1 MRRRAGHPDPMPTL
15 TVLFALLAALSNG
28 STSVLQRVANV
39 SAPAGLDGW
48 WAHTKYLLRRPLWL
62 LGLLCLIGTFVFTAV
77 ALYFGQL
84 TVVQPI
90 YVTELIFTLALRR
103 LWLRDEIP
111 TLSWVAAAIL
121 CAGLAGFLL
130 VARPSPTDRS
140 TTAGEWALVL
150 VASGI
155 VVGLLVL
162 VARGGSPVR
171 RAALFGAAAGL
182 VWSVDAGVVKA
193 ATQVL
198 QRDGW
203 SGLFLHWPVYVL
215 AVSGMLGTLLV
226 QGAFKVGPLGASQPA
241 MLIVE
246 PLAGIAVGVILFGER
261 LANSPAAIAGEVG
274 ALAVMAVGV
283 LLVSRWAP
291 PHIAVRP
298 LTVASTHPE

>member
-1 MRRRAGHPDPMPTL
+1 M

-39 SAPAGLDGW
+39 SAPAGLESW
-48 WAHTKYLLRRPLWL
+48 WAHAKYLLRRPLWL
-62 LGLLCLIGTFVFTAV
+62 MGLGCLIGTFVFTAV

-84 TVVQPI
+84 TVVQPL

-103 LWLRDEIP
+103 LWLRDDIP
-111 TLSWVAAAIL
+111 ALSWVAAAIL

-130 VARPSPTDRS
+130 IARPSATDHT
-140 TTAGEWALVL
+140 TTAGQWVLVL
-150 VASGI
+150 VSAGV
-155 VVGLLVL
+155 VVGTLLL
-162 VARGGSPVR
+162 VARTGPPVR

-226 QGAFKVGPLGASQPA
+226 QGAFKVGPLRASQPA
-241 MLIVE
+241 ILIVE
-246 PLAGIAVGVILFGER
+246 PLAGIAVGVVLFGEQ
-261 LANSPAAIAGEVG
+261 LADSPAAIVG
-274 ALAVMAVGV
+274 QILALGVMAVGV

-291 PHIAVRP
+291 PQIATRP
-298 LTVASTHPE
+298 LAPASTEPH

>member
-1 MRRRAGHPDPMPTL
+1 L
-15 TVLFALLAALSNG
+15 TVLFALLAALSNA

-39 SAPAGLDGW
+39 SAPPGLDGW

-62 LGLLCLIGTFVFTAV
+62 LGFLCLIGTFVFTAV

-84 TVVQPI
+84 TVVQPL

-111 TLSWVAAAIL
+111 ALSWVAAAIL
-121 CAGLAGFLL
+121 CVGLAGFLI

-140 TTAGEWALVL
+140 TTAGEWLLVL
-150 VASGI
+150 VSAGA
-155 VVGLLVL
+155 VVGLLL
-162 VARGGSPVR
+162 FLARSGPPVR
-171 RAALFGAAAGL
+171 RAALYGAAAGL

-203 SGLFLHWPVYVL
+203 AGLFQHWPVYVL

-226 QGAFKVGPLGASQPA
+226 QGAFKVGPLRASQPA

-246 PLAGIAVGVILFGER
+246 PLAGIAVGVVLFGER
-261 LANSPAAIAGEVG
+261 LANSPAAIAGEVV
-274 ALAVMAVGV
+274 ALVVMAVGV

-291 PHIAVRP
+291 PHIATRP
-298 LTVASTHPE
+298 LAPASLQPE

>member
-1 MRRRAGHPDPMPTL
+1 MS
-15 TVLFALLAALSNG
+15 VLFALLAGLSNG
-28 STSVLQRVANV
+28 ATSVLQRVANV

-48 WAHTKYLLRRPLWL
+48 WAHAKYLLRRPLWL
-62 LGLLCLIGTFVFTAV
+62 LGFGCLIGTFVFTAI

-84 TVVQPI
+84 SVVQPL

-111 TLSWVAAAIL
+111 ALSWVAAAIL
-121 CAGLAGFLL
+121 CAGLAGFLII
-130 VARPSPTDRS
+130 AHPSPTDRA
-140 TTAGEWALVL
+140 TTAGEWVLVL
-150 VASGI
+150 VSAGI
-155 VVGLLVL
+155 VVGVLLL
-162 VARGGSPVR
+162 AARSGPPVR
-171 RAALFGAAAGL
+171 RAALYGAAAGL

-203 SGLFLHWPVYVL
+203 AGLFLHWPVYVL

-226 QGAFKVGPLGASQPA
+226 QGAFKVGPLRASQPA

-261 LANSPAAIAGEVG
+261 LASTPAAIVG
-274 ALAVMAVGV
+274 QVVALVVMAVGV

-291 PHIAVRP
+291 PQIATRP
-298 LTVASTHPE
+298 LTPASAEPE